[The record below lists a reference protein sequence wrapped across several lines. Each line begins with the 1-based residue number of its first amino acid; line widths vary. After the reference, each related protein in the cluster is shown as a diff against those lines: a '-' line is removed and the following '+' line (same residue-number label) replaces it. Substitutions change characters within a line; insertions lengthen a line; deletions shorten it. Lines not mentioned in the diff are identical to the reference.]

1 LTDAHH
7 WWLKREILVKIAIVI
22 ATLGRPTEVSELM
35 LQLSVQT
42 HPASAIIVSITA
54 TQDLPSE
61 LPSGVQIVVGSKGLP
76 AQRNR
81 GIEKVPAD
89 CDLLAF
95 LDDDYLPSIHALAG
109 MDALFTRFPGVVGAN
124 GILLADGINSAGIEY
139 REALALLRKHDT
151 RPPQCEPRVLNYNMF
166 GLYGCNMVY
175 RTSAIQHTRFDE
187 KLPLYAWQ
195 EDNDFAAQL
204 LPRGQLV
211 RTDAFAGV
219 HRGVKGA
226 RTSGVKFG
234 YSQIVNPLYLT
245 RKGTMPAW
253 YAAKIV
259 SRNLLANH
267 IRVLRPEPWVDRWGR
282 LRGNWL
288 GIRDVLMSRDDPRH
302 ILYLPW
308 QEMRNCCCEIGW
320 RNVQTI
326 QSLRAGQKRSNN
338 IFDV

>member
-1 LTDAHH
+1 M
-7 WWLKREILVKIAIVI
+7 KIAIVV
-22 ATLGRPTEVSELM
+22 ATLGRPTEVRELM
-35 LQLSVQT
+35 LQLGAQT
-42 HPASAIIVSITA
+42 HPASAIIISVTA
-54 TQDLPSE
+54 AQDLPSE
-61 LPSGVQIVVGSKGLP
+61 LPNEAQVVVGPKGLP

-81 GIEKVPAD
+81 GIAKVPAD

-109 MDALFTRFPGVVGAN
+109 MDTLFTRFPEVVGAN
-124 GILLADGINSAGIEY
+124 GTLLADGINSAGIEY
-139 REALALLRKHDT
+139 RDALALLREHDA
-151 RPPQCEPRVLNYNMF
+151 RPPPFEPRVLNNTF

-175 RTSAIQHTRFDE
+175 RTSAIQDTRFDE

-204 LPRGQLV
+204 LPRGHLI

-226 RTSGVKFG
+226 RTSGVRFG
-234 YSQIVNPLYLT
+234 YSQIVNPIYLS

-253 YAAKIV
+253 YAATIV

-267 IRVLRPEPWVDRWGR
+267 IRVLHPEPWVDRWGR

-288 GIRDVLMSRDDPRH
+288 GIRDVLMRRDDPRH
-302 ILYLPW
+302 ILSLP
-308 QEMRNCCCEIGW
+308 
-320 RNVQTI
+320 
-326 QSLRAGQKRSNN
+326 
-338 IFDV
+338 